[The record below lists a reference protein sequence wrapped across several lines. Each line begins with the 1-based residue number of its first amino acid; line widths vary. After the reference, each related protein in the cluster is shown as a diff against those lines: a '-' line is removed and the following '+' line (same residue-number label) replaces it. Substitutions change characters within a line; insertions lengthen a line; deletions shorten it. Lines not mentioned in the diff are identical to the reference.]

1 MVFRPKVVS
10 VLSCGFLLC
19 LGMSSALQAA
29 DMKAAHSERNG
40 GQADQKEMIVEMES
54 FHIIQGDVV
63 RVERTNYVV
72 KRLDGSEVS
81 LHADNNTMK
90 TENITAGDRIEAKV
104 NKQNTALSIFP
115 AP

>member
-10 VLSCGFLLC
+10 VLSYGFLLS
-19 LGMSSALQAA
+19 LGMSSALEAA
-29 DMKAAHSERNG
+29 DMKAGQSEGNG
-40 GQADQKEMIVEMES
+40 GQADQKEMIVEMQS
-54 FHIIQGDVV
+54 IHIVQGDVV
-63 RVERTNYVV
+63 RVEGTNYVV

-90 TENITAGDRIEAKV
+90 TDNITAGNRIEAKV